1 MNFMGHEIVPRPLT
15 IEFSKRVYDATVKSH
30 ADVAAEVMRVAES
43 EKAGKLYMPQGLEER
58 IMAAFVATVAILA
71 EFYDLKDLEIMKR
84 ATLAQV
90 VDFIKVQVEISSE
103 DDFLLDPLKVLALI
117 LSARQEAHRL
127 RNTSRAVIDAIDKI
141 KEQSA

>member
-1 MNFMGHEIVPRPLT
+1 
-15 IEFSKRVYDATVKSH
+15 
-30 ADVAAEVMRVAES
+30 
-43 EKAGKLYMPQGLEER
+43 
-58 IMAAFVATVAILA
+58 MAAFVATVAILA